1 MEAHLAHNQEYAGSS
16 PVSAIQKKSKNI
28 NKKAG
33 DILNI
38 ILNDN
43 TIRTTKFNKE
53 ETYELSDINIYIPN
67 DQKHTNAY
75 IILKNQ
81 QGIYDIIPIE
91 LVEKT
96 TTHKRYKITY
106 TNPIR
111 IPSGEIEIK
120 VLLLDIENNYSCII
134 SDNLI
139 CNINIDN
146 YRIAYQT
153 VISEQLGNSIKTMY
167 EKINQLTEMNIN
179 IYEEMKGE

>member
-1 MEAHLAHNQEYAGSS
+1 M
-16 PVSAIQKKSKNI
+16 
-28 NKKAG
+28 
-33 DILNI
+33 NI

-43 TIRTTKFNKE
+43 TIRTTKFNEE

-96 TTHKRYKITY
+96 TTHKKYRITY

-111 IPSGEIEIK
+111 ISSGEAEIK
-120 VLLLDIENNYSCII
+120 VLLLDIE
-134 SDNLI
+134 
-139 CNINIDN
+139 
-146 YRIAYQT
+146 
-153 VISEQLGNSIKTMY
+153 K
-167 EKINQLTEMNIN
+167 
-179 IYEEMKGE
+179 

>member
-1 MEAHLAHNQEYAGSS
+1 M
-16 PVSAIQKKSKNI
+16 
-28 NKKAG
+28 
-33 DILNI
+33 NI

-67 DQKHTNAY
+67 DQNHTNAY
-75 IILKNQ
+75 IILKNKSC
-81 QGIYDIIPIE
+81 IYDIIPIE
-91 LVEKT
+91 LSEKT
-96 TTHKRYKITY
+96 TTHKKYRITY

-111 IPSGEIEIK
+111 ISSGEVEIK

-146 YRIAYQT
+146 YKISHQT
-153 VISEQLGNSIKTMY
+153 IISEQLGKTVAKTY
-167 EKINQLTEMNIN
+167 DKIRELTEMNIE
-179 IYEEMKGE
+179 IYGKILNGSDKTW

>member
-1 MEAHLAHNQEYAGSS
+1 M
-16 PVSAIQKKSKNI
+16 
-28 NKKAG
+28 
-33 DILNI
+33 NI
-38 ILNDN
+38 ILNGN

-67 DQKHTNAY
+67 DQNHTNAY

-91 LVEKT
+91 FAEKT
-96 TTHKRYKITY
+96 TTHKKYRITY

-111 IPSGEIEIK
+111 ISSGEAEIK

-146 YRIAYQT
+146 YKIAHQT
-153 VISEQLGNSIKTMY
+153 VISEQFGNSIKTMY

-179 IYEEMKGE
+179 IYEKMKEGEVNGN

>member
-1 MEAHLAHNQEYAGSS
+1 M
-16 PVSAIQKKSKNI
+16 
-28 NKKAG
+28 
-33 DILNI
+33 NI

-53 ETYELSDINIYIPN
+53 EVYELSDINIYIPN

-96 TTHKRYKITY
+96 TTHKKYRITY
-106 TNPIR
+106 TNSIR
-111 IPSGEIEIK
+111 ISSDEVEIK
-120 VLLLDIENNYSCII
+120 VLLLDVENNYSCII
-134 SDNLI
+134 SDSLI
-139 CNINIDN
+139 CNINVDN
-146 YRIAYQT
+146 YKISHQT

-167 EKINQLTEMNIN
+167 GKINQLTEMNIN
-179 IYEEMKGE
+179 IYEKIKESEINDN

>member
-1 MEAHLAHNQEYAGSS
+1 M
-16 PVSAIQKKSKNI
+16 
-28 NKKAG
+28 
-33 DILNI
+33 NI

-53 ETYELSDINIYIPN
+53 EIYELSDINIDIPN
-67 DQKHTNAY
+67 EQNHTNAY

-91 LVEKT
+91 LSEKT
-96 TTHKRYKITY
+96 TTHKKYRITY

-111 IPSGEIEIK
+111 ISSGEVEIK

-146 YRIAYQT
+146 YQICYQT
-153 VISEQLGNSIKTMY
+153 VISEQLGNSIKSMY
-167 EKINQLTEMNIN
+167 EKIKQLTEMNIE
-179 IYEEMKGE
+179 IYDKIMKGSEENDN

>member
-1 MEAHLAHNQEYAGSS
+1 M
-16 PVSAIQKKSKNI
+16 
-28 NKKAG
+28 
-33 DILNI
+33 NI

-53 ETYELSDINIYIPN
+53 EIYELSDINIYIPN

-81 QGIYDIIPIE
+81 QGVYDIIPVE
-91 LVEKT
+91 LAERT
-96 TTHKRYKITY
+96 TTHKKYRITY
-106 TNPIR
+106 TNTIR
-111 IPSGEIEIK
+111 ISSGEAEIK
-120 VLLLDIENNYSCII
+120 VLLLDIENNYSSII

-146 YRIAYQT
+146 YKIAHQT
-153 VISEQLGNSIKTMY
+153 VISEQLCNSIKSMY

-179 IYEEMKGE
+179 IYEKIKESEINDN